1 MHDPSRGPDVPRVVI
16 VGGGFAGLYAARTL
30 KKAPVSVTLL
40 DKENYH
46 LFQPLLYQV
55 ATAALNPSD
64 IAYPLRAA
72 LRKQKNATVL
82 FGKAEAIDLAKRCV
96 RETNGEIP
104 YDYLILATGAS
115 HSYFGHNDWAP
126 FAPGLKTVS
135 DALDM
140 RRRIL
145 LAYEAAERESDPALR
160 EEWLTFVVVGGG
172 PTGVELAGALA
183 EIGRKTLSRDFRR
196 IDPTSVRVVLLE
208 GQDRILGAYTPEM
221 SEAAV
226 RQLKKLGADVIVNA
240 MVTGI
245 DDTQVAFGENVI
257 RARTI
262 LWAAGVQASPL
273 ARSLNVELDRAGRV
287 PVEPDL
293 SVKGNPDV
301 FVAGDLAR
309 IQQGE
314 GLAPGVAP
322 AAIQAGAHA
331 ARNVLRRVSRR
342 DTVPFQYRDKGS
354 LATIGRASAVAE
366 FPRFNITGFPAWMAW
381 LMIHIF
387 FLIGF
392 RNRLWVI
399 FGWAWSY
406 VTFQRGA
413 RLITGGSRYQA
424 LPAITAERILP
435 DDPPDRD
442 PIRVSQKAP
451 NAES

>member
-1 MHDPSRGPDVPRVVI
+1 MPEPSHAAESPHVVI

-30 KKAPVSVTLL
+30 KKAPVRVTLL

-55 ATAALNPSD
+55 AAAALNPSD

-82 FGKAEAIDLAKRCV
+82 LGRAESIDLAKRCV
-96 RETNGEIP
+96 HESNGRIP
-104 YDYLILATGAS
+104 YDFLNVATGAS
-115 HSYFGHNDWAP
+115 HSYFGHKEWAP
-126 FAPGLKTVS
+126 LAPGLKTVS
-135 DALDM
+135 DALDI

-160 EEWLTFVVVGGG
+160 KEWLTFVVVGGG

-208 GQDRILGAYTPEM
+208 GQDRILGTYTPEM
-221 SEAAV
+221 SAAAV
-226 RQLKKLGADVIVNA
+226 RQLKRLGADVIVSA
-240 MVTGI
+240 MVTQI
-245 DDTQVAFGENVI
+245 DDMQVAFGEEII
-257 RARTI
+257 RSRTI

-273 ARSLNVELDRAGRV
+273 ARSLKIDLDRAGRV
-287 PVEPDL
+287 PVEEDL
-293 SVKGNPDV
+293 SIKGHPDV

-309 IQQGE
+309 IEQDG
-314 GLAPGVAP
+314 GLVPGVAP
-322 AAIQAGAHA
+322 AAIQAGTHA
-331 ARNVLRRVSRR
+331 ARNVLRRVSNRETR
-342 DTVPFQYRDKGS
+342 PFRYRDKGS

-366 FPRFNITGFPAWMAW
+366 FPRFNVTGFPAWMAW
-381 LMIHIF
+381 LIVHVY

-406 VTFQRGA
+406 LTFQRGA
-413 RLITGGSRYQA
+413 RLITGGNRYKE
-424 LPAITAERILP
+424 LPAITAEDIDRR
-435 DDPPDRD
+435 DFSDPE
-442 PIRVSQKAP
+442 PIRISGAQPDVKR
-451 NAES
+451 